1 MNRADEMFS
10 KKKDGKVGR
19 KDKPC
24 SPTII
29 SENMVVTGAIDSE
42 GEVMIDGRIEGEVAS
57 GRISIGQTGKITG
70 SLSAEHVVV
79 HGFVDGQ
86 IRGGEVT
93 LSNTARVIGD
103 IYHETLIV
111 EAGANLD
118 GQCRPL
124 SVLDV
129 ESNPAL
135 NLVVSDGIAAEP

>member
-1 MNRADEMFS
+1 MFS
-10 KKKDGKVGR
+10 KNKDGKAGR

-29 SENMVVTGAIDSE
+29 SEDMTITGAIDSE
-42 GEVMIDGRIEGEVAS
+42 GEVMLDGCVEGEIAS
-57 GRISIGQTGKITG
+57 GRISVGQTGKIVG
-70 SLSAEHVVV
+70 SLSAENVVV

-93 LSNTARVIGD
+93 LSNTATVTGD

-111 EAGANLD
+111 ESGAQLD

-124 SVLDV
+124 SALDV
-129 ESNPAL
+129 EGAPAL
-135 NLVVSDGIAAEP
+135 NLVVSDGISAKS